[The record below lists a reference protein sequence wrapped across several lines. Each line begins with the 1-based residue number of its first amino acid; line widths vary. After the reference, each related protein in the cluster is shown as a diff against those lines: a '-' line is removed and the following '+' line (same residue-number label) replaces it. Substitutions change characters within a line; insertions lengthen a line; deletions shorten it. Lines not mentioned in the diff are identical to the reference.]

1 VIHFLAFAVKRAVQ
15 GLWRNGVMSLAA
27 TITMVLMLSLL
38 AGLLI
43 VSSSIQVGLD
53 TIEEKVE
60 VLAFINIGVTDERVE
75 ALRAE
80 VQALPEVA
88 SVTYTTTAQALEE
101 FRAAQAAAGKEDLT
115 RILGSNP
122 IPGKLNIKLR
132 DPRVFGQVRE
142 TLEAP
147 PGVVEKVIDTQ
158 ETIDELL
165 GVTGVLR
172 TAGLVIIVVVGLTV
186 LLIVVNTIRM
196 AVMSRRDEIEIMRLV
211 GASDAFVRWPF
222 VFEGVL
228 VGLLGR
234 RRDTRSPRAR
244 VTPHQPDRAG
254 PCGTPAAGVP
264 GHAHPAGRGRRDGGR
279 AVPGRPR
286 REHLRAHLPSTIR
299 TRNLRSGAG
308 VRA

>member
-1 VIHFLAFAVKRAVQ
+1 
-15 GLWRNGVMSLAA
+15 
-27 TITMVLMLSLL
+27 MVLMLSLL

-80 VQALPEVA
+80 VEALPEVA

-228 VGLLGR
+228 VGLLG
-234 RRDTRSPRAR
+234 AV
-244 VTPHQPDRAG
+244 VTLGLLAL
-254 PCGTPAAGVP
+254 AS
-264 GHAHPAGRGRRDGGR
+264 
-279 AVPGRPR
+279 RPINQIAQV
-286 REHLRAHLPSTIR
+286 LAAHLPPGFQDTLTQQVVGVVMAAGLFLGGLGASISVR
-299 TRNLRSGAG
+299 TYLR
-308 VRA
+308 R

>member
-80 VQALPEVA
+80 VEALPEVA

-228 VGLLGR
+228 VGLLG
-234 RRDTRSPRAR
+234 AV
-244 VTPHQPDRAG
+244 VTLGLLAL
-254 PCGTPAAGVP
+254 AS
-264 GHAHPAGRGRRDGGR
+264 
-279 AVPGRPR
+279 RPINQIAQV
-286 REHLRAHLPSTIR
+286 LAAHLPPGFQDTLTQQVVGVVMAAGLFLGGLGASISVR
-299 TRNLRSGAG
+299 TYLR
-308 VRA
+308 R